1 LIEKGAEVNKLFG
14 GRGTTLVRATLA
26 DKDKMVHFLVRERA
40 EPDLKGEEYISARI
54 LAEAK
59 GNCGYL

>member
-1 LIEKGAEVNKLFG
+1 MNKLFG
-14 GRGTTLVRATLA
+14 GRGTALVREKLA
-26 DKDKMVHFLVRERA
+26 DQDKMVRFLVRERA
-40 EPDLKGEEYISARI
+40 DHDLKGDEYISPRI